1 MPIYT
6 WRTSSLAR
14 DIYLYGNRTFQQ
26 VPVEYVEPIKQYAAN
41 TFDQDDLDNALTNG
55 WITQQE
61 YNDTMAYKNPA

>member
-26 VPVEYVEPIKQYAAN
+26 VPAEYVIPIKQYAALHF
-41 TFDQDDLDNALTNG
+41 TQAEIDNALAKG

-61 YNDTMAYKNPA
+61 YDDTVAYI

>member
-6 WRTSSLAR
+6 WRTSTYAR

-26 VPVEYVEPIKQYAAN
+26 VPSEYVIPIMQYAAQ
-41 TFDQDDLDNALTNG
+41 TFTQAQIDQALTNG

-61 YNDTMAYKNPA
+61 YDDTIAYK